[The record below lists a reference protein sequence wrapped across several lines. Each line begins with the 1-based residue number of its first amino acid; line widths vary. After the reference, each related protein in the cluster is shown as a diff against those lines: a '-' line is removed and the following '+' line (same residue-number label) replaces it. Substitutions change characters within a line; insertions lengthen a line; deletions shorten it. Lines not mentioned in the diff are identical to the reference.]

1 MKHWNASERATRLQ
15 FGLRGLLVFVAG
27 VAVLLA
33 VNSLSRGLLWR
44 LLAPDGFAQYLALVA
59 VAAAFVL
66 SVGWHDQN
74 AACGTLAVAWQL
86 AMIAAVWKVNS
97 GFIIMNNAPP
107 IPSYLIGVHRS
118 VLHAIALMAIVS
130 ALPVA
135 SILQRACSGLTRAT
149 KWNVLVTFAVV
160 FDVALLALGIVAV
173 LGYRVLRDG
182 PDWSLGL
189 G

>member
-1 MKHWNASERATRLQ
+1 
-15 FGLRGLLVFVAG
+15 
-27 VAVLLA
+27 
-33 VNSLSRGLLWR
+33 
-44 LLAPDGFAQYLALVA
+44 
-59 VAAAFVL
+59 
-66 SVGWHDQN
+66 
-74 AACGTLAVAWQL
+74 
-86 AMIAAVWKVNS
+86 
-97 GFIIMNNAPP
+97 MNNAPP

-160 FDVALLALGIVAV
+160 FDVALLALGMVAV

-182 PDWSLGL
+182 ADWSLGL